1 MANRETIR
9 LTEKDETCVRRK
21 AAPLVSSKTVLL
33 QPKTQWIAVHLHRD
47 MLSRRHLRIKVM
59 QALYAHFQSDDNN
72 LNLSEKGLVS
82 AIGSIYDLYIY
93 LLSAILE
100 TGDFARNRMEEG
112 RQKFLPTEDEIN
124 PNTRFINNPLL
135 LQLESNRDLQKN
147 ISRIKISWADHQ
159 EIFRKIFTQFRES
172 EAYQKYMESAA
183 SSFRDDKEVL
193 MFLFGEIM
201 LGNDAFTSLFEEKNI
216 NWADDIDTAAMM
228 VAKTIKKWDASFD
241 EFHPLPPLMVNPDE
255 EGDDLIRDFVL
266 QLFRKTIIHSS
277 RSADLIAERAQN
289 WEIERIAV
297 LDVIL
302 IKMAITEF
310 TEFPSIPI
318 KVTINEYIEI
328 SKEYSTPRSRQFIN
342 GILDK
347 LVTDLKAEG
356 VLKKSGR
363 GLLE

>member
-1 MANRETIR
+1 MIIDTVFEVNAGAWFG
-9 LTEKDETCVRRK
+9 K
-21 AAPLVSSKTVLL
+21 KTYFCSGKKL
-33 QPKTQWIAVHLHRD
+33 WILVHLHRN

-59 QALYAHFQSDDNN
+59 QALYAHFQSEDND

-82 AIGSIYDLYIY
+82 AIDSIYDLYIF

-112 RQKFLPTEDEIN
+112 RQKFLPTEAEIH
-124 PNTRFINNPLL
+124 PNTRFINNQLL
-135 LQLESNRDLQKN
+135 LQLDINRDLKKN
-147 ISRIKISWADHQ
+147 INRLKINWSDHQ
-159 EIFRKIFTQFRES
+159 EIFRKIFTQLRDS
-172 EAYQKYMESAA
+172 DIYRKYMESAV
-183 SSFRDDKEVL
+183 SSYRDDKEIL
-193 MFLFGEIM
+193 MYLFGEIM
-201 LGNDAFTSLFEEKNI
+201 LGNDAFTSLFEERNI

-228 VAKTIKKWDASFD
+228 VAKTIKKWDAAYD
-241 EFHPLPPLMVNPDE
+241 EFKELPPLMINPDE
-255 EGDDLIRDFVL
+255 EGDDLIKDFVL
-266 QLFRKTIIHSS
+266 KLFRNTIIKSQE
-277 RSADLIAERAQN
+277 SADLIAERAQN

-302 IKMAITEF
+302 IKMAISEF
-310 TEFPSIPI
+310 LVFPSIPV

-347 LVTDLKAEG
+347 LVTDLKVEG
-356 VLKKSGR
+356 IIKKSGR

>member
-1 MANRETIR
+1 M
-9 LTEKDETCVRRK
+9 
-21 AAPLVSSKTVLL
+21 
-33 QPKTQWIAVHLHRD
+33 
-47 MLSRRHLRIKVM
+47 ML
-59 QALYAHFQSDDNN
+59 
-72 LNLSEKGLVS
+72 
-82 AIGSIYDLYIY
+82 
-93 LLSAILE
+93 
-100 TGDFARNRMEEG
+100 
-112 RQKFLPTEDEIN
+112 
-124 PNTRFINNPLL
+124 
-135 LQLESNRDLQKN
+135 
-147 ISRIKISWADHQ
+147 
-159 EIFRKIFTQFRES
+159 
-172 EAYQKYMESAA
+172 
-183 SSFRDDKEVL
+183 
-193 MFLFGEIM
+193 
-201 LGNDAFTSLFEEKNI
+201 
-216 NWADDIDTAAMM
+216 
-228 VAKTIKKWDASFD
+228 AKTIKKWDPSFD

-356 VLKKSGR
+356 VIKKSGR